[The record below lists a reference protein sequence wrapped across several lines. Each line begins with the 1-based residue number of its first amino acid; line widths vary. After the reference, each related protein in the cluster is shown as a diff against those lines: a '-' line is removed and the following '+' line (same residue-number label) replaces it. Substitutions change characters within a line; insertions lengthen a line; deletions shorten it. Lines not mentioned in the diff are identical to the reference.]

1 MCECLRG
8 AVAGEEEA
16 EAGVRT
22 EAAEK
27 DARNRAHAAG
37 VHVCIDAGTV

>member
-16 EAGVRT
+16 EARVRT

-27 DARNRAHAAG
+27 DARYTAHAAG
-37 VHVCIDAGTV
+37 VCIAAGTV